1 MSNENKKEIQNSA
14 KAMSLK
20 DIVEGKEFFVP
31 LYQRNY
37 KWNKEIAGKLAAD
50 LYDCYDCWKEKNQ
63 QKKNQQKIKQQKNKL
78 TEKKSTKNK
87 TTKNKSTKSLGLIT
101 LYKREDNKGY
111 DLIDGQQ
118 RFITLAILLN
128 IINPEKESMNLHFER
143 DPEGEPKREKAIH
156 KKEEKDSTD
165 ENRIRR
171 NREEMEKILESKSDW
186 KENRDE
192 FYSYIFSSCM
202 MLCNIVSEKPDDEFM
217 NLNAYKTKF
226 SICDHVRANLISLNT
241 FYKDDMEGKKSKL
254 AKVLGRHSYKTAIAE
269 LYNQLLETLYDQE
282 NDVEQKKQE
291 RYRSVYDLMMD
302 GIESLGSSQE
312 TNEKR
317 GPEKNRESRINIL
330 FYQNKNRN
338 YRKNTTEEIDKD
350 DYRCDGMTEN
360 LDYWH
365 SMILKLACINRMFH
379 ELKEEQNVGNYQS
392 FKQIDDF
399 QKLKE
404 KAFLDLIMDIETD
417 RGNKENGE
425 ILSGEISLSELLERK
440 SNVES
445 VLLPELDREDQKL
458 ANRYL
463 ESYVYATENQLTET
477 KAELENYE
485 ICNEEEGD
493 RKDFPRLSEEEIAE
507 EIQGIG
513 RYILDH
519 YLEEKERDSCSR
531 MKIGPILDL
540 EDREN
545 IKFCDAKK
553 LEEKNT
559 MTVKELFQHPIKIP
573 VIQRDYCM
581 GAQLGENVSGDFLD
595 YMIHGFQENENLTLS
610 TILIAEEEGEEA
622 FPIYVFDGQQRT
634 YTVYQTLKILQ
645 EKLNVTEPQL
655 QSYHF
660 IGREKTGRTEHGSLY
675 AKEAVEQLK
684 KVCRSKLE
692 EKGWWDDSEQLKKF
706 MEYIWEQI
714 SFTIKITEKVSEA
727 EQFFLDINGGVP
739 LEKYEIFKA
748 ILYQTLTNIEDEKP
762 MIDLIEN
769 KWLNTFYQWV
779 EKENKKE
786 DDKYKKRD
794 DERDEEELLEMRCIE
809 FLCRY
814 IYKKNHKSDSNDKKD
829 DKKMFDFV
837 ESKAKLAGELAYLGK
852 MQKED
857 FDEVKKIMEDIAEN
871 LLNEPQNSKQYID
884 EEKYDFQLES
894 KGEKH
899 RRAVLLK
906 LTKLDW
912 IDQPVQIYHGFI
924 WSLRDKNRKKLKIFY
939 AWDNFSEIES
949 LYDEDPFL
957 RYALENCLNQEREY
971 KEKIKVNIKETYMKG
986 NELIMVFYAGY
997 QHYLE
1002 KKENN
1007 ALKKKKIDAIGCISQ
1022 KEIPA
1027 YYYYCYNPFECA
1039 DDMELKND
1047 ANEKD
1052 FFERYG
1058 MIRIHNLYKMNKQEK
1073 GYIAFAFSK
1082 VEDKEIKFSNKQYR
1096 SYLACIKDDKIVE
1109 FSKKHKEMLDFKI
1122 ENKNDM
1128 VSQFNAYML
1137 SKKEFWGFF

>member
-1 MSNENKKEIQNSA
+1 MSSENKNEIQNSA

-37 KWNKEIAGKLAAD
+37 KWNKEIAGKLAED
-50 LYDCYDCWKEKNQ
+50 LYDCWKEN
-63 QKKNQQKIKQQKNKL
+63 
-78 TEKKSTKNK
+78 KSTE
-87 TTKNKSTKSLGLIT
+87 NKSTKSLGLIT

-128 IINPEKESMNLHFER
+128 VINPEKGSINLHFER
-143 DPEGEPKREKAIH
+143 DPEGEPKREKAIY
-156 KKEEKDSTD
+156 KKEEKDGTD

-171 NREEMEKILESKSDW
+171 NREEMEIILEGKGEW
-186 KENRDE
+186 KEKKND
-192 FYSYIFSSCM
+192 FYSYILESCM
-202 MLCNIVSEKPDDEFM
+202 MLCNIVSEKPDDEFL

-241 FYKDDMEGKKSKL
+241 FYKDNMEGNKSEL

-302 GIESLGSSQE
+302 GIESPGFSQE
-312 TNEKR
+312 TNEER

-350 DYRCDGMTEN
+350 DYRSDGMTEN

-399 QKLKE
+399 QKLKK
-404 KAFLDLIMDIETD
+404 KAFLDLIMDIETG
-417 RGNKENGE
+417 RGNKEEGE

-445 VLLPELDREDQKL
+445 VLLPELDLKDQKL

-463 ESYVYATENQLTET
+463 ESYVYVTENQLTET

-485 ICNEEEGD
+485 IRNEEEGD

-545 IKFCDAKK
+545 IKFCSSQKS
-553 LEEKNT
+553 EEKNT

-581 GAQLGENVSGDFLD
+581 GAQLDENISGDFLD
-595 YMIHGFQENENLTLS
+595 YMIHGFEEKKNLTLS
-610 TILIAEEEGEEA
+610 TILIAEEGEEP

-634 YTVYQTLKILQ
+634 YTIYQTLKILQ
-645 EKLNVTEPQL
+645 EQLKVTEPQL

-684 KVCRSKLE
+684 RVCRSKL
-692 EKGWWDDSEQLKKF
+692 KRWWDNSEQLKEF
-706 MEYIWEQI
+706 MKYIWENI
-714 SFTIKITEKVSEA
+714 SFTIKITDKVSEA

-748 ILYQTLTNIEDEKP
+748 ILYKRLRDIEDGKS

-779 EKENKKE
+779 ETENKKE

-794 DERDEEELLEMRCIE
+794 DEKDEEELLEMRCIE

-814 IYKKNHKSDSNDKKD
+814 IYKRNYESDKNYKEIIDKE
-829 DKKMFDFV
+829 MFDFV
-837 ESKAKLAGELAYLGK
+837 ESKAKLVGELEYLGK

-857 FDEVKKIMEDIAEN
+857 FDEVKEIMEDIAEN
-871 LLNEPQNSKQYID
+871 LLNNPQNSNQYIN
-884 EEKYDFQLES
+884 EKKFDFQLDS
-894 KGEKH
+894 KGGKY

-906 LTKLDW
+906 LDKLDW

-939 AWDNFSEIES
+939 AWDQFSKIKS
-949 LYDEDPFL
+949 LHKEDPFFQ
-957 RYALENCLNQEREY
+957 YTLENCLNQDREKRSEDKENLEANYITY
-971 KEKIKVNIKETYMKG
+971 KELTIQ
-986 NELIMVFYAGY
+986 LFAGY
-997 QHYLE
+997 HHYEEYQNKKYQNKKYRIE
-1002 KKENN
+1002 K
-1007 ALKKKKIDAIGCISQ
+1007 ISQ

-1039 DDMELKND
+1039 KNMKLKND
-1047 ANEKD
+1047 GDED
-1052 FFERYG
+1052 VFFEMYG
-1058 MIRIHNLYKMNKQEK
+1058 IIRLHYLYEMKEK
-1073 GYIAFAFSK
+1073 TEGDIVFAFSDK
-1082 VEDKEIKFSNKQYR
+1082 EYKEIKFSNKQYR
-1096 SYLACIKDDKIVE
+1096 SYLVA
-1109 FSKKHKEMLDFKI
+1109 I
-1122 ENKNDM
+1122 ENNKGFCDKHDKMLYQYYSNDNAYKGP
-1128 VSQFNAYML
+1128 QNNAYML
-1137 SKKEFWGFF
+1137 NNNEFLEFF

>member
-50 LYDCYDCWKEKNQ
+50 LYDCWKKE
-63 QKKNQQKIKQQKNKL
+63 
-78 TEKKSTKNK
+78 
-87 TTKNKSTKSLGLIT
+87 KSTKSLGLIT

-156 KKEEKDSTD
+156 KKEEKDGTD

-171 NREEMEKILESKSDW
+171 NREEMEKILESKRDW
-186 KENRDE
+186 KEKRDE
-192 FYSYIFSSCM
+192 RDERDKFYSYIFSSCM

-241 FYKDDMEGKKSKL
+241 FYKDKMEENKSEL

-302 GIESLGSSQE
+302 GIESPGFSQE
-312 TNEKR
+312 TNEER

-350 DYRCDGMTEN
+350 DYRSDGMTED

-399 QKLKE
+399 QKLKK

-417 RGNKENGE
+417 RRNKDNKDNKEERQLLG
-425 ILSGEISLSELLERK
+425 GEISLSELLERR

-463 ESYVYATENQLTET
+463 ESYVYVTENQLTET
-477 KAELENYE
+477 KAELEIYE
-485 ICNEEEGD
+485 IHNEEKGD

-545 IKFCDAKK
+545 IKFCSSQKS
-553 LEEKNT
+553 EEKNT

-581 GAQLGENVSGDFLD
+581 GAQLDENISGDFLD
-595 YMIHGFQENENLTLS
+595 YMIHGFEEKKNLTLS

-634 YTVYQTLKILQ
+634 YTIYQTLKILQ
-645 EKLNVTEPQL
+645 EQLKVTEPQL

-684 KVCRSKLE
+684 RVCRSKLE
-692 EKGWWDDSEQLKKF
+692 KIGWWDNSEQLKGF
-706 MEYIWEQI
+706 MKYIWEDI
-714 SFTIKITEKVSEA
+714 SFTIKITDKVSEA

-739 LEKYEIFKA
+739 LEKCEIFKA
-748 ILYQTLTNIEDEKP
+748 ILYKRLRDIEDGKS

-779 EKENKKE
+779 EKENKNE
-786 DDKYKKRD
+786 NNNYKKRN
-794 DERDEEELLEMRCIE
+794 DEKDEEELLEMRCIE

-814 IYKKNHKSDSNDKKD
+814 IYKKKHSSDWNNKE
-829 DKKMFDFV
+829 MFDFV
-837 ESKAKLAGELAYLGK
+837 ESKAKLVGELEYLGK

-871 LLNEPQNSKQYID
+871 LLNESQNSKQYID

-1096 SYLACIKDDKIVE
+1096 SYLVSIKSDKTDE
-1109 FSKKHKEMLDFKI
+1109 FSGKYNEMIKFFD
-1122 ENKNDM
+1122 ECNKDM
-1128 VSQFNAYML
+1128 VAQNNAYML
-1137 SKKEFWGFF
+1137 NNKEFWRFFKDRPENS

>member
-1 MSNENKKEIQNSA
+1 MSSENKNEIQNSA

-20 DIVEGKEFFVP
+20 DIAEGKEFFVP
-31 LYQRNY
+31 FYQRNY
-37 KWNKEIAGKLAAD
+37 KWNKEIAGKLAED
-50 LYDCYDCWKEKNQ
+50 LYNCWK
-63 QKKNQQKIKQQKNKL
+63 KK
-78 TEKKSTKNK
+78 
-87 TTKNKSTKSLGLIT
+87 KSTKSLGLIT

-128 IINPEKESMNLHFER
+128 VINPEKGSMNLHFER
-143 DPEGEPKREKAIH
+143 DPEGEPKREKAID
-156 KKEEKDSTD
+156 KQKEEDNCTD
-165 ENRIRR
+165 VNRIKR
-171 NREEMEKILESKSDW
+171 NREEMEKILESKPEW
-186 KENRDE
+186 KEKKND
-192 FYSYIFSSCM
+192 FYSYILKSCM
-202 MLCNIVSEKPDDEFM
+202 MLCNIVSEKPDDEFL

-226 SICDHVRANLISLNT
+226 SICDHARANLISLNT
-241 FYKDDMEGKKSKL
+241 FYKDDMEGNKSEL

-302 GIESLGSSQE
+302 GIESPGSSQE

-350 DYRCDGMTEN
+350 DYRSDGMTED

-399 QKLKE
+399 QKLKK

-417 RGNKENGE
+417 RRNKDNKDNKEERQLLG
-425 ILSGEISLSELLERK
+425 GEISLSELLERRSK
-440 SNVES
+440 VES

-463 ESYVYATENQLTET
+463 ESYVYVTENQLTET
-477 KAELENYE
+477 KAELEIYE
-485 ICNEEEGD
+485 IHNEEKGD

-545 IKFCDAKK
+545 IKFCSSQKS
-553 LEEKNT
+553 EEKNT

-581 GAQLGENVSGDFLD
+581 GAQLGENISGDFLD
-595 YMIHGFQENENLTLS
+595 YMIHGFEEKKNLTLS

-634 YTVYQTLKILQ
+634 YTIYQTLKILQ
-645 EKLNVTEPQL
+645 EQLKVTEPQL

-684 KVCRSKLE
+684 RVCRSKLE
-692 EKGWWDDSEQLKKF
+692 KIGWWDNSEQLKGF
-706 MEYIWEQI
+706 MKYIWEDI
-714 SFTIKITEKVSEA
+714 SFTIKITDKVSEA

-748 ILYQTLTNIEDEKP
+748 ILYKRLRDIEDGKS

-769 KWLNTFYQWV
+769 KWLNTFYQWL
-779 EKENKKE
+779 EKENKNE
-786 DDKYKKRD
+786 NNNYKKRN
-794 DERDEEELLEMRCIE
+794 DEKDEEELLEMRCIE

-814 IYKKNHKSDSNDKKD
+814 IYKKNHKSDPNYKD
-829 DKKMFDFV
+829 CNEIFDFAK
-837 ESKAKLAGELAYLGK
+837 SKAKLVGELEYLGK
-852 MQKED
+852 MRKED

-871 LLNEPQNSKQYID
+871 LLNKPQDSKQYID
-884 EEKYDFQLES
+884 EEKYDFQLKS
-894 KGEKH
+894 RGGNY
-899 RRAVLLK
+899 RRVVLLK

-939 AWDNFSEIES
+939 AWDNFSEIKS

-957 RYALENCLNQEREY
+957 RYTLENCLNQEREKRSEDKDNLEANYTTY
-971 KEKIKVNIKETYMKG
+971 KKLTIQ
-986 NELIMVFYAGY
+986 LFAGY
-997 QHYLE
+997 HHYEEYQNEEYRNKKYRIE
-1002 KKENN
+1002 K
-1007 ALKKKKIDAIGCISQ
+1007 ISQ

-1039 DDMELKND
+1039 ENMKLKND
-1047 ANEKD
+1047 GDED
-1052 FFERYG
+1052 VFFEMYG
-1058 MIRIHNLYKMNKQEK
+1058 IIRLHYLYEMKEK
-1073 GYIAFAFSK
+1073 TEEDIVFAFSG
-1082 VEDKEIKFSNKQYR
+1082 VQQHKEIKFSNKQYR
-1096 SYLACIKDDKIVE
+1096 SYLVSIKNDKIGE
-1109 FSKKHKEMLDFKI
+1109 FSGKHNEMIKFRKEGHG
-1122 ENKNDM
+1122 DM
-1128 VSQFNAYML
+1128 VARNNAYML
-1137 SKKEFWGFF
+1137 NNKEFLGFFR